1 VTPTPAPGV
10 RLLTYADRLGGDLRR
25 LTAVLDGPLAD
36 LAGVHILPFYTPFDG
51 DDAGFDPVDHTAV
64 DPRLGDWDDLAAL
77 AARREVTAD
86 LIVNH
91 SSALSPEFDDW
102 QRHGAASPHAG
113 MFLTYDTVFPEGA
126 DEAAITAFYR
136 PRPGLPFTPFAVA
149 GERRLVWTT
158 FMPSQVDLDVRHP
171 AALAYLDRIVGAL
184 GAAGVSVVRLD
195 AVGYAVKTPGSD
207 SFMTAETLEFVAEL
221 TARLRAAGLRVLVEV
236 HAHFSQQLAIAPL
249 VDLVYD
255 FALAPTLLHALG
267 DGDVE
272 PLLRWLELRPANAVT
287 VLDTHDGIGIIDA
300 GPAAGMPG
308 LITEDDMRAI
318 FARAAVATDGHSDI
332 ASVVPQWASMPHQI
346 NATFPS
352 VVADDEAYLLCR
364 AVQVLLPG
372 EPQVYYVGLL
382 DGRDDVARFR
392 ATGQGREV
400 NRHAYDAPELAEAL
414 ARPVPRAILGLAR
427 LRRDHP
433 AFAGEFTLTR
443 TGPSALRLEWRAARA
458 PGAPATCLTLDADF
472 APGARVAVLTDE
484 RDGRSR
490 VLRGVADL
498 GVR

>member
-1 VTPTPAPGV
+1 MTTRGV
-10 RLLTYADRLGGDLRR
+10 RLLCYADRLGGDLRR
-25 LTAVLDGPLAD
+25 LREVLNGPLAD

-51 DDAGFDPVDHTAV
+51 DDAGFDPVDHAAV
-64 DPRLGDWDDLAAL
+64 DPRLGDWSDLAAI
-77 AARREVTAD
+77 AATREVTAD
-86 LIVNH
+86 VIVNH
-91 SSALSPEFDDW
+91 TSHLSPEFLDW
-102 QRHGAASPHAG
+102 CANGDASPHAG
-113 MFLTYDTVFPEGA
+113 MFLTFDQVFPDGA
-126 DEAAITAFYR
+126 DEAGLTAFYR
-136 PRPGLPFTPFAVA
+136 PRPGLPFTPYEVA

-184 GAAGVSVVRLD
+184 AQAGVEVVRLD
-195 AVGYAVKTPGSD
+195 AVGYAVKVPGSD
-207 SFMTAETLEFVAEL
+207 SFMTDATLAFVEEL

-236 HAHFSQQLAIAPL
+236 HAHYSLQLAIAPL

-267 DGDVE
+267 DGDID
-272 PLLRWLELRPANAVT
+272 PLLRWLDIRPVNAVT

-300 GPAAGMPG
+300 GPAGDRPG
-308 LITEDDMRAI
+308 LIDERAMRAI
-318 FARAAVATDGHSDI
+318 FDRAAAATDGHSEL

-352 VVADDEAYLLCR
+352 VVADDEAYVLCR
-364 AVQVLLPG
+364 AIQFLLPG

-382 DGRDDVARFR
+382 DGRDDRARFL

-400 NRHAYDAPELAEAL
+400 NRHAYTHEELHEAL
-414 ARPVPRAILGLAR
+414 ARPVPQAILALAR

-433 AFAGEFTLTR
+433 AFDGVFTVTR
-443 TGPSALRLEWRAARA
+443 TGPHALRLEWTIADARLA
-458 PGAPATCLTLDADF
+458 LDADL

-484 RDGRSR
+484 RGGVARA
-490 VLRGVADL
+490 LRGVEQIAS
-498 GVR
+498 V